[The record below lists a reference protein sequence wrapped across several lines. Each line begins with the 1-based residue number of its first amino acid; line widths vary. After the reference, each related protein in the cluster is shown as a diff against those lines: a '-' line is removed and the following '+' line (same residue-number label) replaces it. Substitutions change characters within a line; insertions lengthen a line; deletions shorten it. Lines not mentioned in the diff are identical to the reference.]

1 MASGQR
7 IHDRQ
12 IIARPRSLALAA
24 SVAILSGLLLAGA
37 PAHAQSIGMN
47 PFQQAVASDP
57 NARMLL
63 EADELIYDIDNDTVS
78 ASGSV
83 DIYYRGYTI
92 ETDRVDYDQRS
103 GRVFARGNVKLTQPD
118 GNVIYADEVEL
129 TDDFRDGFVTE
140 LTLVTT
146 EDARFA
152 ARSAERF
159 DDNVTVFNQGVYTA
173 CAPCEEDPSRA
184 PFWQIKA
191 RKIIHNE
198 QEQTVYYEDASFELF
213 GMPIA
218 YLPYFSHPDPTVKQR
233 SGFLRPTS
241 VYDADLGFGVKIPYY
256 FALAPDYDLTVAVT
270 PYTKQGPLGSFQW
283 RQRFEK
289 GSYDIVGAGI
299 HQLDPDTFLLY
310 NKGILNPFQ
319 PVDAEVTN
327 RGALQTRGLFEINS
341 FWKWGW
347 QGTLMSD
354 ETFMRTYNLTNDLE
368 TRDQLYLTGQSARNW
383 FDARI
388 LHYQI
393 FSNQWQ
399 FNDHAQPFIH
409 PVVDYNYIFGEPVLG
424 GQLSFDTNFY
434 SLNRT
439 DAEFATYDPRAQI
452 VDPNDPS
459 KLIANPDYCPF
470 GTANN
475 LNRFVG
481 LNPNQI
487 NNTISRINPQNCNL
501 IGAPGTSTRLVLET
515 NWERTLV
522 HETGQIF
529 RPFAS
534 VRGDVYAVDVDDPFV
549 SAGLSNAQVLGQF
562 LPEGENSYLRG
573 MAAVGL
579 EYRYPIL
586 VTGDWG
592 YQVFE
597 PIGQIYARPDAQHN
611 ADIPNNDA
619 LSFVFDDTNLFE
631 VDKFSGYD
639 RMDGG
644 TRANV
649 GIKYTAHTNNGM
661 QVGAVFGQSYH
672 LAGENP
678 YPVGSGLETDA
689 SDFVTALYFSP
700 ISSLQIVN
708 RLRLD
713 DADLSTKRYDL
724 EVAGVVGMLQSSL
737 IYSNIAADPQQ
748 GILDDREEIQGLG
761 TLRINPNWK
770 VWAGGRYEISGSQ
783 SSGSDR
789 TSPQWISTSFGFGYE
804 DECVTIAIGYER
816 QYVRD
821 QELLPDERIM
831 FQFALRT
838 LTEGRF
844 RTTVASDPSR

>member
-1 MASGQR
+1 MAFGQR
-7 IHDRQ
+7 FHDRQ
-12 IIARPRSLALAA
+12 IIARPRSLAVAA
-24 SVAILSGLLLAGA
+24 SAAILSGLLLAGA
-37 PAHAQSIGMN
+37 PVHAQSIGMS
-47 PFQQAVASDP
+47 PFDQAIAGDP
-57 NARMLL
+57 NSRMLL

-118 GNVIYADEVEL
+118 GNVIYAEEVEL

-159 DDNVTVFNQGVYTA
+159 DDSITVFNQGVYTA
-173 CAPCEEDPSRA
+173 CAPCEEDPSRP

-198 QEQTVYYEDASFELF
+198 QEQTVYYEDATFELF

-270 PYTKQGPLGSFQW
+270 PYTKQGPLGQFQW

-289 GSYDIVGAGI
+289 GGYEIVGAGI

-310 NKGILNPFQ
+310 NNGVLNPLQ
-319 PVDAEVTN
+319 PVDAEVEN
-327 RGALQTRGLFEINS
+327 RGALQTSGLFEINS

-354 ETFMRTYNLTNDLE
+354 ETFLRTYNLTNDLE
-368 TRDQLYLTGQSARNW
+368 VRDQLYLTGQSARNW

-399 FNDHAQPFIH
+399 FNDNAQPLVH

-424 GQLSFDTNFY
+424 GRLSFDTNFY
-434 SLNRT
+434 SLTRT
-439 DAEFATYDPRAQI
+439 DAEFAPNFQGAGWTDPE
-452 VDPNDPS
+452 
-459 KLIANPDYCPF
+459 YCPY
-470 GTANN
+470 GLANN
-475 LNRFVG
+475 LNQYARA
-481 LNPNQI
+481 NPALFDLVA
-487 NNTISRINPQNCNL
+487 SKINPYACSL
-501 IGAPGTSTRLVLET
+501 VGAPGSSTRLIAET
-515 NWERTLV
+515 SWERTLI
-522 HETGQIF
+522 HDSGQVLK
-529 RPFAS
+529 PFAS
-534 VRGDVYAVDVDDPFV
+534 LRGDAYSVDVDDPYLDGAFTTTP
-549 SAGLSNAQVLGQF
+549 VLDRF
-562 LPEGENSYLRG
+562 LPEGDSTYLRG
-573 MAAVGL
+573 MAAIGL

-586 VTGDWG
+586 VSGAWG

-631 VDKFSGYD
+631 IDKFSGYD

-644 TRANV
+644 SRANV
-649 GIKYTAHTNNGM
+649 GIKYTAHTNSGM
-661 QVGAVFGQSYH
+661 QVGAVFGQSYR

-689 SDFVTALYFSP
+689 SDFVTAVYFSP

-713 DADLSTKRYDL
+713 DEDLTTKRYDL
-724 EVAGVVGMLQSSL
+724 EVAGVVGMLQSSV

-748 GILDDREEIQGLG
+748 GIIDDREEIQGLG
-761 TLRINPNWK
+761 TLRLNPNWK
-770 VWAGGRYEISGSQ
+770 IWAGGRYEISGSQ
-783 SSGSDR
+783 SSNR
-789 TSPQWISTSFGFGYE
+789 AQTSPQWISTSFGFGYE
-804 DECVTIAIGYER
+804 DECVTLAIGYER
-816 QYVRD
+816 QYIRD

-844 RTTVASDPSR
+844 RHTVASDPSR